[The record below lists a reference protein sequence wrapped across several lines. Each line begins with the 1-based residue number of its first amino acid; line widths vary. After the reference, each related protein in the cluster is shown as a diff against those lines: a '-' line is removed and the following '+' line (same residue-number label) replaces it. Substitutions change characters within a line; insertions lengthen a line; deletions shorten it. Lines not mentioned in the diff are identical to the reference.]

1 MTWRLPVEET
11 FTRSDLP
18 VAERLAKAAVPV
30 EEMRSVPL
38 VRKEV
43 VAFTMS
49 AVRVPE
55 IMPAAE
61 VTEVVALIV
70 VAVKE
75 FVMTAESSVARPV
88 VLNVP
93 TWKLPEPVAFVK
105 VMLVEETVVA
115 RSVLKEA
122 LPARVRVPVAEILAW
137 DDEFTWK
144 FRKSPEK
151 TAGLIPM
158 YVPEA
163 ALPP

>member
-1 MTWRLPVEET
+1 MPVEET

-115 RSVLKEA
+115 VIVPIEKF
-122 LPARVRVPVAEILAW
+122 PAAVTVPVAETANFVL
-137 DDEFTWK
+137 EFTWK
-144 FRKSPEK
+144 LTKSPVKVELGF
-151 TAGLIPM
+151 APM
-158 YVPEA
+158 
-163 ALPP
+163 